1 MLWTKQD
8 MQLYISQKEYID
20 TAIIPIIPFQ
30 LSHDNDMDKS
40 TSKREV
46 LSIFATLIEKEL
58 SGRVLL
64 IPNYYYLEYGG
75 KDQEVDRLNRW
86 TEEIQKQPFKH
97 VFILTFDAGWKK
109 FEKNLE
115 ANLLWLPGFQA
126 DDPYDGQTQQLI
138 RGQVQDVV
146 ELIRSYWKQD

>member
-8 MQLYISQKEYID
+8 MQVYIKQKEYID

-30 LSHDNDMDKS
+30 LSHENDMDKS

-46 LSIFATLIEKEL
+46 LSIFATVIEKEL

-64 IPNYYYLEYGG
+64 IPNYYYLEYGD
-75 KDQEVDRLNRW
+75 KAQEVDRLNRW

-97 VFILTFDAGWKK
+97 VFIVTFDSSWKK
-109 FEKNLE
+109 FEKELE

-126 DDPYDGQTQQLI
+126 DDLYDGKTQQLI
-138 RGQVQDVV
+138 QGQVQDVV
-146 ELIRSYWKQD
+146 ELIRSYW